1 MSEVKA
7 LTGNKCAAY
16 GAALCRPDLIAAYP
30 ITPQSSVVETLADM
44 VYSGELDSRM
54 VQVESEHS
62 AMSVVQGAAAA
73 GGRVFTATSAQG
85 LALMYEPYFRMS
97 TLRLPMVMAI
107 ATREMT
113 SPETI
118 WSGQQDAMSVREAG
132 WIQCFCETNQEILD
146 MILQGYMLAEDPR
159 VLIPVNV
166 CYDGFYSSH
175 LVERVEL
182 PSQADADAFLPPY
195 SLPAK
200 LDPRT
205 PQALDPMTPGELLMK
220 YRRDHL
226 ESMKAA
232 LAVIDEV
239 DAKFAAAFG
248 RSYGGCIDTY
258 RMEDA
263 DFALVTVGGMTGTAR
278 DAVDEARERGIAVVA
293 SLHEVDLAQKAAD
306 HVICIKDGHVMCQ
319 GSPDEVFTAERIAD
333 LYDLAP
339 GAYDPAFGSVELARP
354 EGEPEVF
361 VIAGG
366 STGATCFR
374 RLAREGVPFATGV
387 LHEHDT
393 DGLLARS
400 LATLAIF
407 ERDFEPVSAESV
419 TRAREVLLAC
429 REVICCVS
437 GFGTAN
443 ARNAELLDAARAAGI
458 SVRHEGSRAN

>member
-1 MSEVKA
+1 MGEVKA
-7 LTGNKCAAY
+7 LTGNKCATM

-30 ITPQSSVVETLADM
+30 ITPQSSVVEGLADL
-44 VYSGELDSRM
+44 VFSGELNSRM

-146 MILQGYMLAEDPR
+146 MIIQGYMLAEDKR

-182 PSQADADAFLPPY
+182 PTQEEVDAFLPAY

-200 LDPRT
+200 LDPAT

-220 YRRDHL
+220 YRHNHL
-226 ESMKAA
+226 EAMQAA
-232 LAVIDEV
+232 LPVIDEV

-248 RSYGGCIDTY
+248 RSYGGAIDTY
-258 RMEDA
+258 RLDGA
-263 DFALVTVGGMTGTAR
+263 DYALVTVGGMTGTAR
-278 DAVDEARERGIAVVA
+278 DVVDAMRESGVKVGVLKLRFARPFPVEKVRAALANVKGFAVVDRSVSFGWNA
-293 SLHEVDLAQKAAD
+293 GSMYSEVCAA
-306 HVICIKDGHVMCQ
+306 M
-319 GSPDEVFTAERIAD
+319 
-333 LYDLAP
+333 
-339 GAYDPAFGSVELARP
+339 
-354 EGEPEVF
+354 GE
-361 VIAGG
+361 
-366 STGATCFR
+366 
-374 RLAREGVPFATGV
+374 
-387 LHEHDT
+387 
-393 DGLLARS
+393 
-400 LATLAIF
+400 TLAGKAYFSAIGGLGGADISMAHM
-407 ERDFEPVSAESV
+407 ENVVKTLTSLNEPG
-419 TRAREVLLAC
+419 RADTLWLM
-429 REVICCVS
+429 
-437 GFGTAN
+437 
-443 ARNAELLDAARAAGI
+443 D
-458 SVRHEGSRAN
+458 

>member
-146 MILQGYMLAEDPR
+146 MILQGYMLAEDSR

-278 DAVDEARERGIAVVA
+278 DAVDEARERGIRAGVVK
-293 SLHEVDLAQKAAD
+293 LRF
-306 HVICIKDGHVMCQ
+306 IR
-319 GSPDEVFTAERIAD
+319 PFPAERIKEALTGVKGFAVVDRSVSFGWNAGPMYVETCAALGEAVNGKARFSAIGGLGGAD
-333 LYDLAP
+333 ISMAHMERVIEALAAAAAP
-339 GAYDPAFGSVELARP
+339 GGR
-354 EGEPEVF
+354 
-361 VIAGG
+361 
-366 STGATCFR
+366 
-374 RLAREGVPFATGV
+374 
-387 LHEHDT
+387 DT
-393 DGLLARS
+393 LWLTD
-400 LATLAIF
+400 
-407 ERDFEPVSAESV
+407 
-419 TRAREVLLAC
+419 
-429 REVICCVS
+429 
-437 GFGTAN
+437 
-443 ARNAELLDAARAAGI
+443 
-458 SVRHEGSRAN
+458 

>member
-44 VYSGELDSRM
+44 VYSGELNSRM

-146 MILQGYMLAEDPR
+146 MILQGYMLAEDSR

-278 DAVDEARERGIAVVA
+278 DAVDEARERGIRAGVVKLRFIRPFPAERVKQALAGVKGFAVVDRSVSFGWNA
-293 SLHEVDLAQKAAD
+293 GPMYVETCAALGEAVAGEAHFSAIGGLGGADISMAHMERVIEALAAA
-306 HVICIKDGHVMCQ
+306 
-319 GSPDEVFTAERIAD
+319 A
-333 LYDLAP
+333 AP
-339 GAYDPAFGSVELARP
+339 GGR
-354 EGEPEVF
+354 
-361 VIAGG
+361 
-366 STGATCFR
+366 
-374 RLAREGVPFATGV
+374 
-387 LHEHDT
+387 DT
-393 DGLLARS
+393 LWLTD
-400 LATLAIF
+400 
-407 ERDFEPVSAESV
+407 
-419 TRAREVLLAC
+419 
-429 REVICCVS
+429 
-437 GFGTAN
+437 
-443 ARNAELLDAARAAGI
+443 
-458 SVRHEGSRAN
+458 

>member
-146 MILQGYMLAEDPR
+146 MILQGYMLAEDSR

-278 DAVDEARERGIAVVA
+278 DAVDEARERGIRAGVVK
-293 SLHEVDLAQKAAD
+293 LRF
-306 HVICIKDGHVMCQ
+306 IR
-319 GSPDEVFTAERIAD
+319 PFPAERIKEALTGVKGFAVVDRSVSFGWNAGPMYVETCAALGEAVAGKAHFSAIGGLGGAD
-333 LYDLAP
+333 ISMAHMERVIEALAAAAAP
-339 GAYDPAFGSVELARP
+339 GGR
-354 EGEPEVF
+354 
-361 VIAGG
+361 
-366 STGATCFR
+366 
-374 RLAREGVPFATGV
+374 
-387 LHEHDT
+387 DT
-393 DGLLARS
+393 LWLTD
-400 LATLAIF
+400 
-407 ERDFEPVSAESV
+407 
-419 TRAREVLLAC
+419 
-429 REVICCVS
+429 
-437 GFGTAN
+437 
-443 ARNAELLDAARAAGI
+443 
-458 SVRHEGSRAN
+458 